1 MNPKGRFPAREL
13 NRFTLPV
20 GAVCGNGQPLRP
32 FSTFLALYGLQNA
45 LARVCTKAGNRQ
57 SPAPRNNRSTPHR
70 QLLQAKVLARQRETT
85 STGNWELKTVFSFAR
100 KIRIV
105 RWCAYSLR
113 CAYHDFQFHDFPC
126 CD

>member
-70 QLLQAKVLARQRETT
+70 QLLQAKSWQDEGRLHQLETENCFLLCPQD
-85 STGNWELKTVFSFAR
+85 SDSPL
-100 KIRIV
+100 V
-105 RWCAYSLR
+105 RLQLTLCLS
-113 CAYHDFQFHDFPC
+113 
-126 CD
+126 

>member
-1 MNPKGRFPAREL
+1 VHESKGSISGPGVKSIYLARGRGL
-13 NRFTLPV
+13 WKWSTLT
-20 GAVCGNGQPLRP
+20 P

-57 SPAPRNNRSTPHR
+57 SPAPRNNRSTP
-70 QLLQAKVLARQRETT
+70 
-85 STGNWELKTVFSFAR
+85 TGNYCRLSLGKTKGDYINWKLKTVFSFAR